1 MEILRTERL
10 RVRRFEPSD
19 LDELAGLL
27 ADAEVMR
34 HLEPPFSREQSEE
47 FLKTA
52 GLSENPLIYAVEDTE
67 SRFVGYVIYHLYD
80 DGLDELGWVL
90 RRDRWGMGYASELT
104 AAMVSDVLRRGRR
117 ALIECSPDQTATRVI
132 AEKHGFR
139 LISDSPLAVYTL

>member
-1 MEILRTERL
+1 MMEILRTERL
-10 RVRRFEPSD
+10 RVRRFEARD
-19 LDELAGLL
+19 LDALAGLL

-34 HLEPPFSREQSEE
+34 YLEPPFSREQSEE

-52 GLSENPLIYAVEDTE
+52 GLGEEPLIYAVEDAE
-67 SRFVGYVIYHLYD
+67 KRFVGYVIYHRYD
-80 DGLDELGWVL
+80 EFDELGWVL

-117 ALIECSPDQTATRVI
+117 ALIECSPDQTATRAV